1 MEIGKES
8 NWHTKLFNLIE
19 IKYITNTANELIRI
33 SKPHEL
39 LSF

>member
-19 IKYITNTANELIRI
+19 IKYNTANELIRI